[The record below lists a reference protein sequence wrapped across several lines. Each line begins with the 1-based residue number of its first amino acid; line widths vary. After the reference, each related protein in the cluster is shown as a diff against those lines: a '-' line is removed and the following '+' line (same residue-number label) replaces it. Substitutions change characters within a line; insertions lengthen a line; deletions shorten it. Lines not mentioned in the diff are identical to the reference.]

1 MGKFRF
7 IFIYNLDLYLY
18 LYITLWQ
25 SRFSQFRFDL
35 GAISAVLGPGDQ
47 EGTARVLGSPPSY
60 DHIISYGRER
70 CYDQKSNVE
79 YSQWS
84 TNHIPRL
91 GLVMWAHIP
100 TDLGLGLVL

>member
-1 MGKFRF
+1 M
-7 IFIYNLDLYLY
+7 
-18 LYITLWQ
+18 WQ
-25 SRFSQFRFDL
+25 SRFAQFGFDL

-47 EGTARVLGSPPSY
+47 AGTTRVLGSPPSY
-60 DHIISYGRER
+60 DHISYVGER